1 MTLGERKL
9 QILAAVVEAY
19 IRTGEPVGSK
29 MIRELMGNTVS
40 SATIRN
46 DMADL
51 AERGLL
57 DQPHTSAGRV
67 PTDRGYRMYLTSRM
81 EKTPLSREDRISID
95 AMLTEAGDDPEHLLE
110 RAVQSLAY
118 LTNCVAVVTTP
129 SAADTTVKSIQIV
142 PVGRRTAVVV
152 LMASSGIVKTR
163 VFRCSFDLTTDV
175 MRVIARLASERIL
188 HQPIEAITVAYM
200 QSIAASIG
208 EFVFLVAPIL
218 LAILEAAQETART
231 EVFAAGQGNLMQR
244 PEYSDTG
251 ARRVM
256 DFVERHDEVAALLG
270 KTRSGVNILIGP
282 ESGCNELM
290 TSSIV
295 TAGYSVNGAD
305 SGRLALIGPTR
316 MDYPVVI
323 SYLEYFAER
332 LEAVLAETLRND

>member
-9 QILAAVVEAY
+9 QVLAAVVEAY

-46 DMADL
+46 EMADL

-67 PTDRGYRMYLTSRM
+67 PTDRGYRVYLSNRM
-81 EKTPLSREDRISID
+81 QKTPLSREDRMNID
-95 AMLTEAGDDPEHLLE
+95 AMLLEAGEDPDHLLE

-118 LTNCVAVVTTP
+118 LTNCAAVATTP
-129 SAADTTVKSIQIV
+129 TASSTVVRSIQIV

-152 LMASSGIVKTR
+152 LMASSGVLKTK
-163 VFRCSFDLTTDV
+163 VCRCGFDLTSDV

-188 HQPIEAITVAYM
+188 NRPLESITVAYM
-200 QSIAASIG
+200 QTIAASIG

-218 LAILEAAQETART
+218 LAILDAANEATRT
-231 EVFAAGQGNLMQR
+231 GVFYAGQGNLLQR
-244 PEYSDTG
+244 TEYGDAA
-251 ARRVM
+251 ARRVL
-256 DFVERHDEVAALLG
+256 DFLEHDDEVALLLNR
-270 KTRSGVNILIGP
+270 TRSGVNILIGP
-282 ESGCNELM
+282 ETGHPELM
-290 TSSIV
+290 SS
-295 TAGYSVNGAD
+295 SVISVAYNINGVD

-316 MDYPVVI
+316 MDYPNII

-332 LEAVLAETLRND
+332 VESIMNGILRND

>member
-9 QILAAVVEAY
+9 RVLAAVVEAY

-46 DMADL
+46 EMADL
-51 AERGLL
+51 ADRGLL

-81 EKTPLSREDRISID
+81 EKTPLSREERMSID

-118 LTNCVAVVTTP
+118 LTGCVAVVTTP
-129 SAADTTVKSIQIV
+129 SASDTTVRSIQIV

-152 LMASSGIVKTR
+152 LMASSGILKTK
-163 VFRCSFDLTTDV
+163 VCRCGFDLTTDV
-175 MRVIARLASERIL
+175 MRVMARLASERIL
-188 HQPIEAITVAYM
+188 NQPIESITVAYM

-218 LAILEAAQETART
+218 LAILEAAQEAARSGIYT
-231 EVFAAGQGNLMQR
+231 AGQSNLLQR
-244 PEYSDTG
+244 PEYSDAA
-251 ARRVM
+251 ARRVLDLM
-256 DFVERHDEVAALLG
+256 EHHDTVAEMLN
-270 KTRSGVNILIGP
+270 KTRSSINILIGP
-282 ESGCNELM
+282 ETGRPELIG
-290 TSSIV
+290 SSVI
-295 TAGYSVNGAD
+295 TIGYSINGAD
-305 SGRLALIGPTR
+305 SGRLALVGPTR
-316 MDYPVVI
+316 VDYPNII

-332 LEAVLAETLRND
+332 VTAILSETLRNE